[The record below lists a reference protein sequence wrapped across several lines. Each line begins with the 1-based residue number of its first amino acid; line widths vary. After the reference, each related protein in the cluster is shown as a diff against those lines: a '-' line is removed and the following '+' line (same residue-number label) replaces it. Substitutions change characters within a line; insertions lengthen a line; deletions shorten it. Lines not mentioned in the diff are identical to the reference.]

1 MSDDRVP
8 HRYTRFLKTLVI
20 ALGLAI
26 APLIAANYIL
36 NNYAVTQAE
45 TEMKAVAERY
55 VLRAEKAIGDAVQV
69 LQGLHQNGFVTCS
82 ASDRA
87 AFHAGLIAAPFVQM
101 IGVVN
106 SSGVLMCNVPDEAS
120 SGEPVLPVLQ
130 SESPLVGIGMRDR
143 AYEGTRV
150 ALVSWRIGNG
160 SRLLAEISPV
170 AISIDPGPEYLRAH
184 RHVELRLGDGVVW
197 LRSGEYGRLD
207 SRSGERELV
216 VEVASAKYPM
226 LATVTAPASAADNLV
241 RDLKVVSAIAA
252 VGFAILFVA
261 VSVWFSWRPES
272 EAEDE
277 FVQSIRRG
285 EFVPYYQPVMD
296 IETGRLRGCEVLMR
310 WARPDGSVISP
321 GAFMTFAETSGHIF
335 EMTRQ
340 IMRKTRD
347 EVGDLYFQNPEFKLS
362 INLFAGHFEDRKIVE
377 DIIEIYG
384 DSKIA
389 FQQIVMEVTER
400 QPLSDMDTARK
411 IIAEMQAVGVRV
423 ALDDVGTGHG
433 GFAYLQKLGIDII
446 KIDKMFIDSLGTDD
460 NSTTIVDTMVELADN
475 LGMGIIAEGV
485 ETMEQIE
492 RLRELGVSAAQGY
505 IFAPPLPAKLF
516 IDLATAL
523 SGGKANGEEDESA
536 EAAAKVA

>member
-1 MSDDRVP
+1 MS
-8 HRYTRFLKTLVI
+8 HRYTLFFRTLLI
-20 ALGLAI
+20 ALALAV
-26 APLIAANYIL
+26 APLVAANYVL
-36 NNYAVTQAE
+36 NSYAVTQAQA
-45 TEMKAVAERY
+45 EMTAIAERY
-55 VLRAEKAIGDAVQV
+55 VLRAEKAIGDAVST
-69 LQGLHQNGFVTCS
+69 LQTLHQDGLVTC
-82 ASDRA
+82 APADRA
-87 AFHAGLIAAPFVQM
+87 AFHAGVISAPFVQM

-106 SSGVLMCNVPDEAS
+106 ASGVLMCNVPELPATGDA
-120 SGEPVLPVLQ
+120 VLPVLK
-130 SESPLVGIGMRDR
+130 SDAPLVGIGMRDR
-143 AYEGTRV
+143 AFEGTRV

-160 SRLLAEISPV
+160 NRLLAEISPV
-170 AISIDPGPEYLRAH
+170 AISIDPGPDYLRAH
-184 RHVELRLGDGVVW
+184 RLVELQLGDGVVW
-197 LRSGEYGRLD
+197 LRSGEAAQ
-207 SRSGERELV
+207 RSGNGDSEELV
-216 VEVASAKYPM
+216 AEVQSTKYPM
-226 LATVTAPASAADNLV
+226 IAVVTAPTSAADNLV
-241 RDLKVVSAIAA
+241 RDLKVVAAIAC
-252 VGFAILFVA
+252 VGFAVLFVA
-261 VSVWFSWRPES
+261 VGVWFSWRPES

-277 FVQSIRRG
+277 FVQAIRKG

-340 IMRKTRD
+340 IMRKTRE
-347 EVGDLYFQNPEFKLS
+347 EVGELYYQNPEFKLS
-362 INLFAGHFEDRKIVE
+362 INLFAGHFEDRQVIE
-377 DIIEIYG
+377 DIQQIYG
-384 DSKIA
+384 GSQIA

-400 QPLSDMDTARK
+400 QPLSDMETARK
-411 IIAEMQAVGVRV
+411 IIAEMQAIGVRV

-516 IDLATAL
+516 IDLAQAL
-523 SGGKANGEEDESA
+523 SGGRGEGEGESDVIA
-536 EAAAKVA
+536 DDARVA